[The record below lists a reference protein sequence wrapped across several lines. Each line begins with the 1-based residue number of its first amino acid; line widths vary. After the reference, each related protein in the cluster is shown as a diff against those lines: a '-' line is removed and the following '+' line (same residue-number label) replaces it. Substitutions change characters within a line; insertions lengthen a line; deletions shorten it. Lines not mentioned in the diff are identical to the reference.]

1 MSISKAQSRPES
13 LLSQNKSDHL
23 PLILQTE
30 AAECGLACL
39 AMISGYYGFETDLT
53 NIRHKYSISAHGATL
68 KQIMSIAVKME
79 LSTRALRLEVE
90 QLSELQMPC
99 ILHWEMKHFV
109 VLKKVT
115 SKKIII
121 HDPAIGE
128 RSFSLDEVKK
138 LFTGVALELAPTTSF
153 EKGKEKHSLTLNH
166 FWSQITGLKR
176 SLALILSLSM
186 FLQLFAIANPYYIQI
201 VIDDVILRSDLNLL
215 TILAIGFGLLLLLET
230 ATAWLRELVILSLSS
245 RLNIQMASNVF
256 RHLIRL
262 PMDYFAKRH
271 MGDVVSRFESLNRI
285 RELLTTGLITIIV
298 DGLMAIL
305 TLIVMFI
312 YSVKLTLFVIII
324 VVLYASLRYFF
335 YIPIKRLH
343 EESIVANAKE
353 NSHFMESIRAIQT
366 VKLFG
371 KETDRENQW
380 QNRLAHA
387 MNRDI
392 RIQKWNISF
401 STANKLLFGVENI
414 VVIYLAAMAVTN
426 SLLSV
431 GMLYAFISYK
441 SRFIT
446 SMDKLIEMLIE
457 FRMLDLHFDR
467 LSDIVHTAKDT
478 MTAQPDIDVLQ
489 LANSKSVKP
498 KGNICVKQLGFSY
511 SELDPAIFTNL
522 NFEISAGQ
530 TLAIVGPSGSGK
542 STLMKCMMGLL
553 QPNDGQILI
562 DGQPLSQYV
571 NYRQYIAAVMQDD
584 QLLSGSIAENISCFD
599 NTLDFE
605 QVVHCAKLAC
615 VHDEIMSTSMQ
626 YNTLVGDMGSSLSG
640 GQKQRIILARALYSQ
655 PSILFLD
662 EATSNLDSTNEAAIN
677 IHIKNLSITRVVIA
691 HRPETF
697 KSADIIL
704 KLEDGKL
711 NDITSQVKTRN

>member
-1 MSISKAQSRPES
+1 MSISTADSRPEH
-13 LLSQNKSDHL
+13 LLSQYKSNNL
-23 PLILQTE
+23 PFILQTE

-39 AMISGYYGFETDLT
+39 AMISGYFGFETDLT
-53 NIRHKYSISAHGATL
+53 SIRHKYSISAHGATL
-68 KQIMSIAVKME
+68 KQIMNIAAKME

-90 QLSELQMPC
+90 QLSELQTPC

-115 SKKIII
+115 NKKVVI

-128 RSFSLDEVKK
+128 RSFSIEEVQT
-138 LFTGVALELAPTTSF
+138 LFTGVALELSPTTSF
-153 EKGKEKHSLTLNH
+153 EKGKEKNALTLQH
-166 FWSQITGLKR
+166 FWSRISGLKR
-176 SLALILSLSM
+176 SLTLILILSL
-186 FLQLFAIANPYYIQI
+186 FLQIFAIAQPYYIQI

-215 TILAIGFGLLLLLET
+215 TILAMGFALLLLLHT
-230 ATAWLRELVILSLSS
+230 ATGWLRELVILNLSS
-245 RLNIQMASNVF
+245 RLNIQMATNVF

-271 MGDVVSRFESLNRI
+271 MGDVVSRFESLNKI

-305 TLIVMFI
+305 TLVVMFI
-312 YSVKLTLFVIII
+312 YSVKLTLFVIAI
-324 VVLYASLRYFF
+324 VVIYALLRYIF
-335 YIPIKRLH
+335 YKPIKRLH
-343 EESIVANAKE
+343 EESIVANAKQDT
-353 NSHFMESIRAIQT
+353 HFMESIRAIQT

-371 KETDRENQW
+371 KESDRQSQW

-387 MNRDI
+387 MNKDI

-401 STANKLLFGVENI
+401 LTANKLLFGIENI
-414 VVIYLAAMAVTN
+414 VVIYLAAMAVTD

-441 SRFIT
+441 SRFIA
-446 SMDKLIEMLIE
+446 SMDSLIEKWIE

-467 LSDIVHTAKDT
+467 LSDIVHTPKDS
-478 MTAQPDIDVLQ
+478 MTVTADADVLQ
-489 LANSKSVKP
+489 ITQSTPAKP
-498 KGNICVKQLGFSY
+498 KGNISVKQLTFSY
-511 SELDPAIFTNL
+511 SELEPAIFTDL
-522 NFEISAGQ
+522 DFEIIAGQ
-530 TLAIVGPSGSGK
+530 TLAIVGRSGSGK
-542 STLMKCMMGLL
+542 STLLKCIMGLL
-553 QPNDGQILI
+553 QPSYGQILI
-562 DGQPLSQYV
+562 DGKPMTQYV
-571 NYRQYIAAVMQDD
+571 NYRQHIAAVMQDD

-605 QVVHCAKLAC
+605 QIVHCAKLAC
-615 VHDEIMSTSMQ
+615 VHEEIMATSMQ

-640 GQKQRIILARALYSQ
+640 GQKQRIILARALYSR
-655 PSILFLD
+655 PSMLFLD
-662 EATSNLDSTNEAAIN
+662 EATSNLDTTNEAAIN
-677 IHIKNLSITRVVIA
+677 QHIKNLSITRVIIA

-697 KSADIIL
+697 KSADFIL

-711 NDITSQVKTRN
+711 SDITSLVKNP

>member
-1 MSISKAQSRPES
+1 MSNSKAESRPD
-13 LLSQNKSDHL
+13 LLLQQGSNNL
-23 PLILQTE
+23 PFILQTE

-53 NIRHKYSISAHGATL
+53 SIRHKYSISAHGATL
-68 KQIMSIAVKME
+68 KQIMSIAAKME
-79 LSTRALRLEVE
+79 LSTRALKLEVE
-90 QLSELQMPC
+90 QLSELQTPC

-115 SKKIII
+115 NKKVVI
-121 HDPAIGE
+121 HDPAVGE
-128 RSFSLDEVKK
+128 RSFSLNEVQT
-138 LFTGVALELAPTTSF
+138 LFTGIALELSPTTSF
-153 EKGKEKHSLTLNH
+153 EKGKEKNSLTLNH
-166 FWSQITGLKR
+166 FWSRISGLKR
-176 SLALILSLSM
+176 SLTLVLFLSL
-186 FLQLFAIANPYYIQI
+186 FLQIFAIAHPYYIQI

-230 ATAWLRELVILSLSS
+230 ATGWLRELVILHLSS
-245 RLNIQMASNVF
+245 KLNIQMATNVF

-271 MGDVVSRFESLNRI
+271 MGDVVSRFESLNYI
-285 RELLTTGLITIIV
+285 RELLTTGLITIVV

-312 YSVKLTLFVIII
+312 YSVKLTLFVITI
-324 VVLYASLRYFF
+324 VAIYALLRYVF
-335 YIPIKRLH
+335 YKPIKRLH

-353 NSHFMESIRAIQT
+353 DSHFMESIRAIQT

-371 KETDRENQW
+371 KESDRQSQW

-387 MNRDI
+387 MNKDI

-401 STANKLLFGVENI
+401 STANKLLFGIENI
-414 VVIYLAAMAVTN
+414 VVIYLAAMAVTD

-441 SRFIT
+441 TRFIT
-446 SMDKLIEMLIE
+446 SMDTLIEKWIE

-467 LSDIVHTAKDT
+467 LADIVHTEKDA
-478 MTAQPDIDVLQ
+478 MTVTSDAEVLQ
-489 LANSKSVKP
+489 MTLSTSDKP
-498 KGNICVKQLGFSY
+498 KGDISVKQLGFSY
-511 SELDPAIFTNL
+511 SELESAIFTNL
-522 NFEISAGQ
+522 DFEVSAGQ
-530 TLAIVGPSGSGK
+530 TLAIVGRSGSGK
-542 STLMKCMMGLL
+542 STLIKCVMGLL
-553 QPNDGQILI
+553 QPSDGHVLI
-562 DGQPLSQYV
+562 DGKPMAQYV
-571 NYRQYIAAVMQDD
+571 NYRQHIAAVMQDD

-599 NTLDFE
+599 STLNFE
-605 QVVHCAKLAC
+605 QVVDCAKLAC
-615 VHDEIMSTSMQ
+615 VHEEIMATSMQ

-640 GQKQRIILARALYSQ
+640 GQKQRIVLARALYSQ

-662 EATSNLDSTNEAAIN
+662 EATSNLDSTNEALIN
-677 IHIKNLSITRVVIA
+677 THIKNLSITRVIIA

-697 KSADIIL
+697 KSADIVL

-711 NDITSQVKTRN
+711 SDITSQVKNP

>member
-1 MSISKAQSRPES
+1 MSNSKAESRPD
-13 LLSQNKSDHL
+13 LLLQQGSNNL
-23 PLILQTE
+23 PFILQTE

-53 NIRHKYSISAHGATL
+53 SIRHKYSISAHGATL
-68 KQIMSIAVKME
+68 KQIMSIAAKME
-79 LSTRALRLEVE
+79 LSTRALKLEVE
-90 QLSELQMPC
+90 QLSELQTPC

-115 SKKIII
+115 NKKVVI
-121 HDPAIGE
+121 HDPAVGE
-128 RSFSLDEVKK
+128 RSFSLNEVQT
-138 LFTGVALELAPTTSF
+138 LFTGIALELSPTTSF
-153 EKGKEKHSLTLNH
+153 EKGKEKNSLTLHH
-166 FWSQITGLKR
+166 FWSRISGLKR
-176 SLALILSLSM
+176 SLTLVLFLSL
-186 FLQLFAIANPYYIQI
+186 FLQIFAIAHPYYIQI

-230 ATAWLRELVILSLSS
+230 ATGWLRELVILHLSS
-245 RLNIQMASNVF
+245 KLNIQMATNVF

-271 MGDVVSRFESLNRI
+271 MGDVVSRFESLNYI
-285 RELLTTGLITIIV
+285 RELLTTGLITIVV

-312 YSVKLTLFVIII
+312 YSVKLTFFVITI
-324 VVLYASLRYFF
+324 VAIYALLRYVF
-335 YIPIKRLH
+335 YKPIKRLH

-353 NSHFMESIRAIQT
+353 DSHFMESIRAIQT

-371 KETDRENQW
+371 KESDRQSQW

-387 MNRDI
+387 MNKDI

-401 STANKLLFGVENI
+401 STANKLLFGIENI
-414 VVIYLAAMAVTN
+414 VVIYLAAMAVTD

-441 SRFIT
+441 TRFIT
-446 SMDKLIEMLIE
+446 SMDTLIEKWIE

-467 LSDIVHTAKDT
+467 LADIVHTEKDA
-478 MTAQPDIDVLQ
+478 MTVTSDAEVLQ
-489 LANSKSVKP
+489 MTQSTSDKP
-498 KGNICVKQLGFSY
+498 KGDISVKQLGFSY
-511 SELDPAIFTNL
+511 SELESAIFTNL
-522 NFEISAGQ
+522 DFEVSAGQ
-530 TLAIVGPSGSGK
+530 TLAIVGRSGSGK
-542 STLMKCMMGLL
+542 STLIKCVMGLL
-553 QPNDGQILI
+553 QPSDGHVLI
-562 DGQPLSQYV
+562 DGKPMAQYV
-571 NYRQYIAAVMQDD
+571 NYRQHIAAVMQDD

-599 NTLDFE
+599 STLNFE
-605 QVVHCAKLAC
+605 QVVDCAKLAC
-615 VHDEIMSTSMQ
+615 VHEEIMATSMQ

-640 GQKQRIILARALYSQ
+640 GQKQRIVLARALYSQ

-662 EATSNLDSTNEAAIN
+662 EATSNLDSTNEALIN
-677 IHIKNLSITRVVIA
+677 THIKDLSITRVIIA

-697 KSADIIL
+697 KSADIVL

-711 NDITSQVKTRN
+711 SDITSQVKNP